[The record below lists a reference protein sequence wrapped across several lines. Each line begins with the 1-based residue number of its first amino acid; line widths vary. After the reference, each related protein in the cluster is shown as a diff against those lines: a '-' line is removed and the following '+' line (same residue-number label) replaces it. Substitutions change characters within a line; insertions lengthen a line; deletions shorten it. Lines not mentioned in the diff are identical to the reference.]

1 MFTQLLEELAKIGE
15 EIASKIEVS
24 KELEAKVEELTSQ
37 NEQLKQEIENHVC
50 AKCDHSALEKEI
62 ADLKQQIAEHVCPT
76 CNHEEEIEVL
86 NKELVSIKAENEQLK
101 AEHEE
106 NTKALQAEIERLK
119 KLLATS

>member
-24 KELEAKVEELTSQ
+24 KELEAKVEGLTVQ
-37 NEQLKQEIENHVC
+37 NEELKQEVAEL
-50 AKCDHSALEKEI
+50 KKEI
-62 ADLKQQIAEHVCPT
+62 EEHECPT

-86 NKELVSIKAENEQLK
+86 KGQVASIEAERNQLQ

-106 NTKALQAEIERLK
+106 NTKALQAEIEKLK
-119 KLLATS
+119 KILATS